1 MCIHKIIEQNHKASK
16 KQKQIVSAILW
27 SIRF

>member
-1 MCIHKIIEQNHKASK
+1 MIEQNHKASK